1 LARLSIGARPRIC
14 GAQGFITLG
23 FKHPWRYSEEEIR
36 LLREAPL
43 IYYPTSFYAD
53 LLAAAGKPT
62 YPGPA
67 TYRLVGDKVRQSA
80 LFQLLD
86 IPHPRTAVYPQRRWG
101 QIGRDFA
108 FPFVAKLPR
117 TSRGRGVFLVRTEA
131 ELAAYLQ
138 RLGRAQA
145 AYIQEYLELE
155 RDLRVVCFNRR
166 PVHAYWRQRQG
177 GEWRT
182 NVSLGGRISLEGVPE
197 AALRLAQE
205 AAEMCAL
212 DEVGLDLCEH
222 QGGFLILEAN
232 MAFGL
237 KGFEAAGIDYK
248 IVVKRILEGDEIEHR
263 LLRGGTNGLR
273 EVWRQAGH
281 PQKVTLG

>member
-23 FKHPWRYSEEEIR
+23 FKHPWRYSEEERR

-53 LLAAAGKPT
+53 LMAAAGKPT

-86 IPHPRTAVYPQRRWG
+86 IPHPRTAVYPQSRWG
-101 QIGRDFA
+101 QIRRDFA

-117 TSRGRGVFLVRTEA
+117 TSRGQGVFLIRGEA
-131 ELAAYLQ
+131 DLSAYLT
-138 RLGRAQA
+138 RLSSPGRNHP
-145 AYIQEYLELE
+145 AYIQAYLELE
-155 RDLRVVCFNRR
+155 RDLRVVCLNRR
-166 PVHAYWRQRQG
+166 PVHAYWRERVG
-177 GEWRT
+177 AEFRT
-182 NVSLGGRISLEGVPE
+182 NVSLGARINLAGVP
-197 AALRLAQE
+197 QE
-205 AAEMCAL
+205 ALELASEVARRCGL
-212 DEVGLDLCEH
+212 DEVGLDLCQH
-222 QGGFLILEAN
+222 AGAFYVLEAN

-237 KGFEAAGIDYK
+237 KGFEAAGLDFKMI
-248 IVVKRILEGDEIEHR
+248 VKRILESDDIEHR
-263 LLRGGTNGLR
+263 LLRGGR
-273 EVWRQAGH
+273 E
-281 PQKVTLG
+281 